1 MYRPLVLLMLGSEST
16 NDDNATYGHGEDN
29 LNAAYRVALE
39 TLNQNH
45 AWRWESSQTDNAILC
60 L

>member
-1 MYRPLVLLMLGSEST
+1 MATGSSHVGSEST
-16 NDDNATYGHGEDN
+16 NDDSATYGHDEDN

-39 TLNQNH
+39 TLNWNH
-45 AWRWESSQTDNAILC
+45 AWSWELPQTDNAILC